1 MFYYVMH
8 DFFFKSLESDS
19 GRDIWR
25 EHGIWIHPYKTGLTW
40 GREDEEECEQKEQDT
55 QKAAGKEVSK
65 LWKIVKNREA
75 WHAAV
80 HGVAKSR
87 TWLSAWM
94 TTKERR
100 QNT

>member
-1 MFYYVMH
+1 M
-8 DFFFKSLESDS
+8 S
-19 GRDIWR
+19 
-25 EHGIWIHPYKTGLTW
+25 LTW

-80 HGVAKSR
+80 RGVAKSR
-87 TWLSAWM
+87 TWQRVNNNKGRE
-94 TTKERR
+94 TKYIGLCMVSTDWLRESWKVKLNKEVGGFRW
-100 QNT
+100 